1 MRSFTDRALQPEIRV
16 GHWRNVRMSPSRNL
30 EIELSETILG
40 RGLKLHPSHDHKL
53 EERESCCCEGK
64 TQEIRVETASTSS
77 VSRSLPL
84 CLCVRAT
91 LFHPSL
97 GNGKWTDKWQ
107 EQLFLPSSII
117 LLFSRLL
124 AFPMPSAH
132 FKTRFVNI
140 LEVWQSRRP
149 PL

>member
-1 MRSFTDRALQPEIRV
+1 MTRVRDFASLFPLSVGASLQHLVMRSFTDRALQPEIRV

-84 CLCVRAT
+84 CLCVMPAENS
-91 LFHPSL
+91 LPSEMEN
-97 GNGKWTDKWQ
+97 GRINGKSSFS
-107 EQLFLPSSII
+107 LFPSFLS
-117 LLFSRLL
+117 
-124 AFPMPSAH
+124 P
-132 FKTRFVNI
+132 
-140 LEVWQSRRP
+140 
-149 PL
+149 